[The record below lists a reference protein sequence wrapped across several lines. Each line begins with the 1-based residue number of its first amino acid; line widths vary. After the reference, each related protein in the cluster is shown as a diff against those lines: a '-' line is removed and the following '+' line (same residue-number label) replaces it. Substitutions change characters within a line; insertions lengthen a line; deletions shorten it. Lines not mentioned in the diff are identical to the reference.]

1 MTLRSLLAPTIMA
14 LALAPG
20 CKDTKPAPKA
30 TADATAATAARPA
43 DAAAAAVAKATP
55 ADAAARP
62 ADKAPALYFDRAL
75 TAADLEKRTL
85 RELSLMR
92 NTIFARA
99 GHQFR
104 KKWLRDYF
112 TAQPW
117 YQPRDEEGSIS
128 DLDRKN
134 ARAIAER
141 EASVPKADLEA
152 RRKAIEARI
161 DKGTASPE
169 DRREIRL
176 ISKRLGK
183 WVGSGKVA
191 KADRSPLED
200 PTLLD
205 KLLTVEKLRDL
216 SRRDLRLLRNT
227 IYARRGRTFKSHVLT
242 VYFGDLDWYKPDP
255 GYSDAKLTK
264 VDWKNIRIVKSVE
277 NSLGGPLGEAE
288 HAEWFFQA

>member
-1 MTLRSLLAPTIMA
+1 MHIRSLLAPTLMT
-14 LALAPG
+14 LALASG
-20 CKDTKPAPKA
+20 CKQESKPAPKA
-30 TADATAATAARPA
+30 RADATAAPTASA
-43 DAAAAAVAKATP
+43 DAAAAATATP
-55 ADAAARP
+55 ADAAAKP
-62 ADKAPALYFDRAL
+62 TDEAPELYFDRAL
-75 TAADLEKRTL
+75 SAADLENRTL

-99 GHQFR
+99 GHKFR

-141 EASVPKADLEA
+141 EAAVPKAELEK
-152 RRKAIEARI
+152 RQSEIEARI
-161 DKGTASPE
+161 AKGTATPE

-183 WVGSGKVA
+183 WVGSGEVA
-191 KADRSPLED
+191 KSERSPLED

-205 KLLTVEKLRDL
+205 KLLTVAQLRDL

-255 GYSDAKLTK
+255 AYSDAKLTK

-277 NSLGGPLGEAE
+277 DSLGGPLSEGE